1 MSSNVMD
8 AGGGAGDGRDAHGQ
22 GGHGQG
28 GRGHGHDA
36 GGHGGHG
43 HAGSAHEEHGG
54 HASVGFYWLIGGIL
68 TVITAL
74 EVAVFYIE
82 ALEAMLVPILLVLS
96 AAKFVLVVMFF
107 MHLKWDS
114 RIFTGVFLAGL
125 FLATFMIL
133 AMITIYHFLP
143 RFEA

>member
-1 MSSNVMD
+1 MSANVMD
-8 AGGGAGDGRDAHGQ
+8 AGGEGHRSDPHG
-22 GGHGQG
+22 GGH
-28 GRGHGHDA
+28 
-36 GGHGGHG
+36 GHGGHG
-43 HAGSAHEEHGG
+43 GDGHGHGEHGA
-54 HASVGFYWLIGGIL
+54 HASAGFYWLIGGIL

-82 ALEAMLVPILLVLS
+82 ALAGMLVPILLVLS

-114 RIFTGVFLAGL
+114 KIFTGVFLAGL
-125 FLATFMIL
+125 LLATFMIL